1 MLYQA
6 ELLSDS
12 LRRTP
17 ENRWGGGGGSALITM
32 RPTPRNSSETLVEAA
47 IFPGLRPR
55 RGRVIGVRL
64 LLGRRQVVRH
74 WILIPAFEG
83 SIPSAPASQSV
94 LFMAN
99 AKRGNFS
106 RVSGQ
111 LGDTKIQQSTK
122 GANLALQNRR
132 LGAPVS
138 GPHFSIS

>member
-1 MLYQA
+1 M
-6 ELLSDS
+6 
-12 LRRTP
+12 
-17 ENRWGGGGGSALITM
+17 GGGGGSALITI

-99 AKRGNFS
+99 AKRENFS
-106 RVSGQ
+106 IGAVLVGA
-111 LGDTKIQQSTK
+111 K
-122 GANLALQNRR
+122 GAAIKDDIEQMVTFR
-132 LGAPVS
+132 LGHGQCRA
-138 GPHFSIS
+138 HFRRTAFA

>member
-1 MLYQA
+1 
-6 ELLSDS
+6 
-12 LRRTP
+12 
-17 ENRWGGGGGSALITM
+17 M

-99 AKRGNFS
+99 AKRENFS

-111 LGDTKIQQSTK
+111 LGDTKTLRCC
-122 GANLALQNRR
+122 GLA
-132 LGAPVS
+132 A
-138 GPHFSIS
+138 